1 MNPPAVAPE
10 PPVLL
15 ELGELTRLTLNRPR
29 QANALDVPMGEAF
42 EAAIA
47 AVQAHPGVR
56 AVLLCGAGSHFSG
69 GGDFAFIEETS
80 RLPREQVRAR
90 MLRFYQ
96 MYLRVLDLP
105 VPTIAVVQGSAIGAG
120 LCLALACDVRIGAL
134 SARLG
139 VNFLRVGLHPGMGA
153 TALLP
158 HVVGAP
164 RAARLIFSSELV
176 DGERAAAQGLLT
188 EVVPDAELTNAA
200 QKLAS
205 QIARAAPLAAREA
218 VDSLRAPLRAALPAA
233 LAREAECQSHDF
245 GSEDVRLAIEAFRRK
260 QPPVF
265 VGR

>member
-1 MNPPAVAPE
+1 MSPSAAEPE
-10 PPVLL
+10 SRVLL
-15 ELGELTRLTLNRPR
+15 ELGELTRLTLNRP
-29 QANALDVPMGEAF
+29 QHANALDVPTGEAF
-42 EAAIA
+42 EAAIEA
-47 AVQAHPGVR
+47 IQAHPGVR
-56 AVLLCGAGSHFSG
+56 VVLLGGAGSHFSG

-80 RLPREQVRAR
+80 RMPRDQVRTR

-120 LCLALACDVRIGAL
+120 LCLALACDVRIGAH

-153 TALLP
+153 TVLLP

-164 RAARLIFSSELV
+164 RAARMIYSSELV
-176 DGERAAAQGLLT
+176 DGERAAAQGLLS
-188 EVVPDAELTNAA
+188 EVVPDADLEAA
-200 QKLAS
+200 ARALAR

-218 VDSLRAPLRAALPAA
+218 VESLRAPLRAALPAA

-245 GSEDVRLAIEAFRRK
+245 GSEDLRIAIEAFRRK